1 MPQKL
6 EISPF
11 KSPEQKKESERT
23 RMMIDELARVADE
36 ITQEI

>member
-11 KSPEQKKESERT
+11 KSPERKKEPERT
-23 RMMIDELARVADE
+23 RIMIDELARVAEE